1 MTTSHPTKPPAI
13 KALDHR
19 IPFGEGHIFARDW
32 VGEDAGAPILL
43 LHDSLGAVT
52 LWRDFPERL
61 AQATGR
67 RVIAYDRPG
76 FGQSSP
82 RSDVL
87 SRDFVAEEAHDVIPA
102 LCEALGLT
110 RFIAC
115 GHSVGGGMAVET
127 AAAHPGRVAALITIA
142 AQAFVEDR
150 TREGI
155 RTAKAAFADPAELDR
170 LARHHGDKA
179 RWVLEAWT
187 ETWLSP
193 GFADWS
199 LSRALAGVK
208 CPTLVM
214 HGARD
219 EYGSEAQPRQIAAA
233 TGGKLVILQGTGHVP
248 HREATDLTIATI
260 RDFLQSAQV

>member
-1 MTTSHPTKPPAI
+1 MTTNDQPTCQITAQ
-13 KALDHR
+13 DHR
-19 IPFGEGHIFARDW
+19 IPFGDGHIFARDW
-32 VGEDAGAPILL
+32 AGGDTKVPIVL

-61 AQATGR
+61 AEATGR

-82 RSDVL
+82 RTDVL
-87 SRDFVAEEAHDVIPA
+87 SPGFVAEEAHDVIPA
-102 LCEALGLT
+102 LGHALGLT
-110 RFIAC
+110 RFIVC

-127 AAAHPGRVAALITIA
+127 AAAHPDRVAALITIA
-142 AQAFVEDR
+142 AQAFIEDR

-155 RTAKAAFADPAELDR
+155 RAAKAAFADPAELDR
-170 LARHHGDKA
+170 LARHHGTKA
-179 RWVLEAWT
+179 RWVLDAWT

-199 LSRALAGVK
+199 LDRALSGVR
-208 CPTLVM
+208 CPALVM

-219 EYGSEAQPRQIAAA
+219 EYGSDAQPRQIAAT
-233 TGGKLVILQGTGHVP
+233 TGGQLVILPGTGHVP